1 MKYYIHISKG
11 VMKPSPDIYNCRMGE
26 PHSGLGF
33 GGVVTEDEQV
43 MKPVLKIPTREELA
57 RIVAKFA
64 DSQEVRV
71 ELPLENVSPFCFLVY
86 NMGSLICRP
95 CR

>member
-1 MKYYIHISKG
+1 
-11 VMKPSPDIYNCRMGE
+11 MGE

-33 GGVVTEDEQV
+33 GGVVTEDEQE

-71 ELPLENVSPFCFLVY
+71 ELLENASKLW
-86 NMGSLICRP
+86 
-95 CR
+95 

>member
-1 MKYYIHISKG
+1 
-11 VMKPSPDIYNCRMGE
+11 MGE

-33 GGVVTEDEQV
+33 RGVVAEDEQT

-64 DSQEVRV
+64 DSQDVRV
-71 ELPLENVSPFCFLVY
+71 GLLENASVPWW
-86 NMGSLICRP
+86 
-95 CR
+95 